1 MQVKHALAA
10 AAAPSNR
17 RPQCHPSSLT
27 RFEPLQVTAVHIKNA
42 VRTFPPGSTGGPD
55 GISPQ
60 HLKDM
65 LTLADGEIGPLH
77 IELCNFVNVL
87 LNGETPEEVNQ
98 IIYGGRLLALE
109 KKGGGVR
116 PIAVGYTWRRLAA
129 KCANSYII
137 EKMASLFAPIQLG
150 VGVSGGCE
158 AAVHAIRRYTD
169 QLPKDH
175 VVVKL

>member
-1 MQVKHALAA
+1 M
-10 AAAPSNR
+10 
-17 RPQCHPSSLT
+17 
-27 RFEPLQVTAVHIKNA
+27 
-42 VRTFPPGSTGGPD
+42 
-55 GISPQ
+55 
-60 HLKDM
+60 
-65 LTLADGEIGPLH
+65 
-77 IELCNFVNVL
+77 

-137 EKMASLFAPIQLG
+137 EKMASLFVPIQLG

-158 AAVHAIRRYTD
+158 AAVHAIRQYTD

-175 VVVKL
+175 VIVKL